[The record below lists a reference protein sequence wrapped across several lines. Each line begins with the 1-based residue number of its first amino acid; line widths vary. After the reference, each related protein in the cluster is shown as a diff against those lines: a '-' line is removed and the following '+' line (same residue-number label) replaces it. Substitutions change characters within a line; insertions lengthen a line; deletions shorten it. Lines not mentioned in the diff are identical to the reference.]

1 MAKLWSSK
9 PTSWVRFPPLLYLK
23 CFFMLKLNIF
33 DKFVRYFVFFYYL
46 CYFGVDK
53 RFFKQYELTH
63 LNVHLKSRQY
73 FVFLFNSMS
82 VGDIFNKSFLILLA
96 YYYNYKRQNASNAM
110 FFFKKYYNRAKVS
123 KNLGFFYASAS
134 SIFKFFSL
142 SLILAFLFIYVLS
155 LYHITPFLKL
165 IFGWLALFFFIYLLV
180 SGFVY
185 FVKKLTFSKY
195 TDALQRFWKRTF
207 SLFWLIEGGLFVV
220 FIYFTLNASSEV
232 FYGYDSQSFVKL
244 HLGSLRLFFFKLCL
258 INVILVLTNYLLVVC
273 QTNNEDTI
281 FSLYLLISIIIA
293 YVTWLEFYQFYIYL
307 QSAGYYSWFFS
318 LDSYE
323 FSLDPE
329 IKRSRITNNFV
340 LICAIAKFWHF
351 FFIVFVWFFYLTR
364 YLESQTARVT
374 LISTSIQNFLILY
387 ILNLISLY
395 PYIKFLSRRYLSV
408 TYKWFFNEF
417 SYSNYKLAG
426 SFIVN
431 FYSNLI

>member
-46 CYFGVDK
+46 CFFSVGK
-53 RFFKQYELTH
+53 HFFKQNDLIHT
-63 LNVHLKSRQY
+63 NVYLKHQHY
-73 FVFLFNSMS
+73 FIYFFSNVNIVDVFK
-82 VGDIFNKSFLILLA
+82 KSFIVLLA
-96 YYYNYKRQNASNAM
+96 YYYNYKRQHNSNVV
-110 FFFKKYYNRAKVS
+110 FFFKKYYNRAKIS
-123 KNLGFFYASAS
+123 KNLSFLSVSAS
-134 SIFKFFSL
+134 NIFKFFFL
-142 SLILAFLFIYVLS
+142 SLILSFSLLYILS

-165 IFGWLALFFFIYLLV
+165 LFGWLSLFFFLYLLV

-207 SLFWLIEGGLFVV
+207 SLFWLIEGGLFLV

-232 FYGYDSQSFVKL
+232 FYGYDSQSFVKT

-281 FSLYLLISIIIA
+281 FSLYLLISTIIA

-307 QSAGYYSWFFS
+307 QSAGYYSWLFS
-318 LDSYE
+318 LDFYE

-329 IKRSRITNNFV
+329 IKKSRITNNFV

-387 ILNLISLY
+387 ILNLISIY
-395 PYIKFLSRRYLSV
+395 PYLKFLSRRYLSV

-417 SYSNYKLAG
+417 SYANYKLIG
-426 SFIVN
+426 NFVIN